1 MEEMANKAYSKAIP
15 ELIRNN
21 IIAELIERDIKETKD
36 GISIYDLTQKQLAR
50 ELGRARFMDIS
61 VDSPENKW
69 F

>member
-1 MEEMANKAYSKAIP
+1 MAGRAHNVALP

-21 IIAELIERDIKETKD
+21 IIAELIERGIKVTED
-36 GISIYDLTQKQLAR
+36 GTSIFELTQKQLAR
-50 ELGRARFMDIS
+50 ELGKARYRDID